1 MPYPDSE
8 SPEEGDTALVKD
20 GVGEDIREGH
30 SEACDLGDEGEA
42 EKVEDG
48 SKLQV
53 DRTSSSNVE
62 AKNYLHVPDTG
73 QIEEGA
79 NARKSCGQD
88 EETMSERV
96 GPEPENVKEIQCNT
110 SAKKGSKDMEKKVE
124 MKDAQGVDIKSD
136 DRGNNVEREKE
147 GDDVK
152 DCSEEEDGGG
162 KEEDANVR
170 DILDKYLPLLERE
183 GAGVNQIEG
192 GCEDGHEEEVDKDR
206 NHNQEE
212 LEDGG
217 PTSAEMVVNQVNN
230 VDQEEINEEN
240 REDESSE
247 MVMDK
252 EDINDEKTADEGG
265 EMTASREDI
274 CEEKSIDERMEMVIG
289 KEGIIEDE
297 KVDKRIISQYEG
309 DARMN
314 NAGEREDNPG
324 GILTNLMFGNFDSKG
339 RYCRLFGLFTN
350 VNSFPKISLSHSL
363 CSVQS
368 SQFKI

>member
-1 MPYPDSE
+1 M
-8 SPEEGDTALVKD
+8 EE
-20 GVGEDIREGH
+20 
-30 SEACDLGDEGEA
+30 
-42 EKVEDG
+42 
-48 SKLQV
+48 
-53 DRTSSSNVE
+53 
-62 AKNYLHVPDTG
+62 
-73 QIEEGA
+73 
-79 NARKSCGQD
+79 
-88 EETMSERV
+88 
-96 GPEPENVKEIQCNT
+96 
-110 SAKKGSKDMEKKVE
+110 KVE
-124 MKDAQGVDIKSD
+124 MKDAQCVDIKSD
-136 DRGNNVEREKE
+136 DRGNKAEREKE
-147 GDDVK
+147 GDDDK
-152 DCSEEEDGGG
+152 DCPEEEDGGG

-192 GCEDGHEEEVDKDR
+192 GCEDGHEEEVDKER

-274 CEEKSIDERMEMVIG
+274 CEEKSIDERMEMVNG
-289 KEGIIEDE
+289 KEDIIEDE

-350 VNSFPKISLSHSL
+350 VKSFPNISLFSTGYVLFSPHNSK
-363 CSVQS
+363 
-368 SQFKI
+368 FEFH

>member
-8 SPEEGDTALVKD
+8 SPEEGDTALGKD

-53 DRTSSSNVE
+53 DRMSSINVE

-73 QIEEGA
+73 QFEEGA
-79 NARKSCGQD
+79 YAGKSGGQD
-88 EETMSERV
+88 DKETMRV
-96 GPEPENVKEIQCNT
+96 GPEPEDVEQIQCNT
-110 SAKKGSKDMEKKVE
+110 SAKEGLKDMEEKVE

-136 DRGNNVEREKE
+136 DRGNKAEREKE
-147 GDDVK
+147 GDDDK
-152 DCSEEEDGGG
+152 DCSEEEEGGG

-183 GAGVNQIEG
+183 GARVNQIE
-192 GCEDGHEEEVDKDR
+192 GHEEEVDMDR

-212 LEDGG
+212 LDDGG
-217 PTSAEMVVNQVNN
+217 PTSAEMVVNQVDN
-230 VDQEEINEEN
+230 VDKEEVNEEN
-240 REDESSE
+240 REGESSE

-252 EDINDEKTADEGG
+252 EDINEEKTADEGG
-265 EMTASREDI
+265 EMMTDREDI
-274 CEEKSIDERMEMVIG
+274 CEEKTKDEGMEMIFG
-289 KEGIIEDE
+289 KEDIIEE
-297 KVDKRIISQYEG
+297 KSINERIKSHYDGE
-309 DARMN
+309 ALMN
-314 NAGEREDNPG
+314 NARKGGDNPG

-339 RYCRLFGLFTN
+339 RYCRLLRLFIT
-350 VNSFPKISLSHSL
+350 VKYFPIFYLYHTL
-363 CSVQS
+363 CSVES
-368 SQFKI
+368 SQLNI